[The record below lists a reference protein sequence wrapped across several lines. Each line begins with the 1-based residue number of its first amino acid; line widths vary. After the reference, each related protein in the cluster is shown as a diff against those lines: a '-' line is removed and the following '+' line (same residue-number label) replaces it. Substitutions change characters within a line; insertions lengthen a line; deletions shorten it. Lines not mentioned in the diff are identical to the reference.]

1 MIILIVVIVVLIIL
15 VLKYRDIF
23 KDYQNTFKLI

>member
-15 VLKYRDIF
+15 VIKHRGIF
-23 KDYQNTFKLI
+23 KDYQNTFKLV